1 MSLEKEE
8 DIFLKTFNQMIEL
21 LKEVNTN
28 IASLKDNFE
37 LTLNSIN
44 GLGAGLTKINSQ
56 LTTLSEKIESTI
68 TPSADSSSVD
78 VLHEDL
84 VKISSTLDDLSN
96 NLSDIATAPT
106 SVPVAKEKTKKAP
119 PVSAKPEKAQP
130 VKESKPT
137 PSPQAVSRP
146 QWGETSRF
154 QHAIFIELNKKI
166 TAATSYEEIG
176 ETLLTALEEIEKNF
190 SFSRVFYE
198 IRREANSFKRKG
210 ETEMPANEKMELSE
224 KLLDWEKRLMEGTIE
239 D

>member
-44 GLGAGLTKINSQ
+44 GLGAGLTKVNSQ
-56 LTTLSEKIESTI
+56 LTALSEKIESAI
-68 TPSADSSSVD
+68 TSPSDSPSVEI
-78 VLHEDL
+78 LHEDL
-84 VKISSTLDDLSN
+84 VNIGSKLDNLSSNLSKIS
-96 NLSDIATAPT
+96 AAP
-106 SVPVAKEKTKKAP
+106 SPVAKQPKQEAVPASTKSKKA
-119 PVSAKPEKAQP
+119 SP
-130 VKESKPT
+130 VKESSVP
-137 PSPQAVSRP
+137 PAQQAVSRP

-166 TAATSYEEIG
+166 TAATTYEEIG
-176 ETLLTALEEIEKNF
+176 DTLLTSLEQIEKNF

-224 KLLDWEKRLMEGTIE
+224 RLLDWEKRLMEGTIE